1 MIYITGMGGSLSSID
16 KWPHT
21 LVQFKRGQCPI
32 GCGKVKPCIAHSMG
46 TAHFH
51 SSQMFRTIILIFG
64 LITVIDRDSFVP
76 INEQRQQQQQPTRIK
91 NQPHSG
97 GLAHQFRP
105 FFLVNG
111 HGSSLWKTAIHFC
124 RSSLILTW
132 KFGAVHFGI
141 QFHLI
146 FSKIHYLGTNEYT
159 SPAFISD
166 GLRWSDACCCGF
178 GEICAFFSFARTRVR
193 PLSCVVCCCI
203 HPSVTCIHDRQPHQ
217 ANTRPPEKRNY
228 IENKSFQIT
237 QYIIFWLKNLK
248 NDCS

>member
-1 MIYITGMGGSLSSID
+1 
-16 KWPHT
+16 
-21 LVQFKRGQCPI
+21 
-32 GCGKVKPCIAHSMG
+32 MG

-51 SSQMFRTIILIFG
+51 SPQMFRTIILIFG

-76 INEQRQQQQQPTRIK
+76 INEKRQQPTRIK

-178 GEICAFFSFARTRVR
+178 GEICAFFFFCSYSSETA
-193 PLSCVVCCCI
+193 LLCGLLL
-203 HPSVTCIHDRQPHQ
+203 HPSIHRSLASMTDNRIKQTHGPPKKEITLKINLFKSH
-217 ANTRPPEKRNY
+217 NT
-228 IENKSFQIT
+228 SF
-237 QYIIFWLKNLK
+237 
-248 NDCS
+248 SG